1 MLRVHSSGAGKILL
15 QPCLDSIRI
24 GIAVVLQQFGNF
36 GPGWDNYG
44 MLILLDFSIRL
55 NVHVA
60 GRYKDTK
67 LTMTQ
72 AGD

>member
-1 MLRVHSSGAGKILL
+1 
-15 QPCLDSIRI
+15 
-24 GIAVVLQQFGNF
+24 
-36 GPGWDNYG
+36 

-55 NVHVA
+55 NARVA
-60 GRYKDTK
+60 GRYKGTK

>member
-1 MLRVHSSGAGKILL
+1 
-15 QPCLDSIRI
+15 
-24 GIAVVLQQFGNF
+24 
-36 GPGWDNYG
+36 